1 MGAGSQLALKSRIAS
16 TQSLG
21 KIFRAQEMIASTHI
35 LKARQVAQNAEPY
48 AVAIDDTLA
57 ILLQHAHN
65 VDHPIFR
72 KVREDHRVGVL
83 AITADRGMAGPYT
96 ANVLRETEALLSKLD
111 ENGEIPEL
119 YVTGARGV
127 SYYKYRSRDLHKT
140 WTGDSLKPGVAMAQ
154 DIANALLSDYCLPAE
169 KGGISE
175 VYIVYT
181 RFINLVSQEVHV
193 LRMLPIELI
202 EDSEFESYRTGH
214 QVDSVGRQLDIQ
226 EHLKK
231 EQSTVVVDPLYEFEP
246 SVEEVLDDVLPRYI
260 ASRIHSCL
268 LTSAASEMAS
278 RQNAMRV
285 ARDNAKKLIDELT
298 RQLNQSRQASITQ
311 ELSEIIGSADAL
323 KKEE

>member
-57 ILLQHAHN
+57 VLLQHARN
-65 VDHPIFR
+65 VEHPIFR
-72 KVREDHRVGVL
+72 KAHEDHRVGVL

-96 ANVLRETEALLSKLD
+96 SNVLRETEALLAKLD
-111 ENGEIPEL
+111 ENGEVPEL

-127 SYYKYRSRDLHKT
+127 AYYKYRSRDLHKT

-154 DIANALLSDYCLPAE
+154 DIADALLSDYCLSKE

-202 EDSEFESYRTGH
+202 EDSEFESYRSGR
-214 QVDSVGRQLDIQ
+214 QVDSVGRQLDMQ
-226 EHLKK
+226 EHLKRAK
-231 EQSTVVVDPLYEFEP
+231 STMIDPLYEFEP
-246 SVEEVLDDVLPRYI
+246 RVEEVLDDVLPRYI

-268 LTSAASEMAS
+268 LTSAASEMAA

-311 ELSEIIGSADAL
+311 ELGEIIGSADAL